1 MSLNPGF
8 GLVEML
14 GLFLVVL
21 VGFVLPIVLVV
32 LMVRWWVNRDRSGT
46 EDPGALLR
54 DRLARGEITQEEFD
68 AGLVALG
75 YPPRGEGP
83 PPG

>member
-1 MSLNPGF
+1 MSLNAGT
-8 GLVEML
+8 GLVEII

-32 LMVRWWVNRDRSGT
+32 LLVRWWVNRDRRGT

-54 DRLARGEITQEEFD
+54 DRLARGEITQDEFD
-68 AGLVALG
+68 AGLVELG
-75 YPPRGEGP
+75 YPPRDDGP
-83 PPG
+83 PAG